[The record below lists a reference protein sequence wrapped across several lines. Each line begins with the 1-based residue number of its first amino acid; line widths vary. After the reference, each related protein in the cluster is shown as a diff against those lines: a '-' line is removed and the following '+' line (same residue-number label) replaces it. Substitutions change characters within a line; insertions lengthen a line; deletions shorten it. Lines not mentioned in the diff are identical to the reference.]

1 MQRRVLFVAAIFV
14 LLFLFQAGELRAA
27 GPGATYEWI
36 SGSYRADIELTS
48 NSAPD
53 EEMYSGHFDFE
64 LRWSTHKRMLY
75 YTHGGKHDAVDWDG
89 NTGHATFTTKHRS
102 EVTKTASLSFMPD
115 RSIKVSVRI
124 QSPRS
129 RFKVFHDYQ
138 GTGATA
144 PRQGAPSSLG
154 LAPLSN
160 VKNVKV
166 LNIAGEVDFMPKG
179 IESGSRPLQP
189 GDMISD
195 NDAIYTGI
203 GASVTLQFENG
214 TIVTLKELTHMRV
227 ASIRSTEKSI
237 QTKLL
242 VLAGQVTAKVDKGMT
257 TESDFQIRT
266 PTVTAGVRGTEFSVR
281 HIKEPRST
289 SVVKVTEGRVLITPG
304 NKSLEPRVLQ
314 AGSEAKVT
322 DEKISTT
329 GPVLPADTPFEQI
342 MPGDRR
348 GGPGTGAHTE
358 EASSD
363 AEDAP
368 VENPAHVLQRGEP
381 AAADDLGPPV
391 LGTDPAN

>member
-138 GTGATA
+138 RHGLHSLRHTLATQLLREQT
-144 PRQGAPSSLG
+144 PIHLISEILG
-154 LAPLSN
+154 HATTASTL
-160 VKNVKV
+160 
-166 LNIAGEVDFMPKG
+166 
-179 IESGSRPLQP
+179 
-189 GDMISD
+189 
-195 NDAIYTGI
+195 IY
-203 GASVTLQFENG
+203 
-214 TIVTLKELTHMRV
+214 
-227 ASIRSTEKSI
+227 
-237 QTKLL
+237 
-242 VLAGQVTAKVDKGMT
+242 AK
-257 TESDFQIRT
+257 
-266 PTVTAGVRGTEFSVR
+266 
-281 HIKEPRST
+281 
-289 SVVKVTEGRVLITPG
+289 
-304 NKSLEPRVLQ
+304 
-314 AGSEAKVT
+314 
-322 DEKISTT
+322 
-329 GPVLPADTPFEQI
+329 ADTEAL
-342 MPGDRR
+342 R
-348 GGPGTGAHTE
+348 GAALDTE
-358 EASSD
+358 EVRY
-363 AEDAP
+363 
-368 VENPAHVLQRGEP
+368 VE
-381 AAADDLGPPV
+381 
-391 LGTDPAN
+391 